1 MADTY
6 KKDAIEACLSVKNP
20 LSDLT
25 DFMHRLKAVT
35 NADLKPVLESAN
47 RVIRILKTPVHAEI
61 KSDLF
66 KDDSESMLYE
76 NMNKISETSDYNK
89 YLQEVITLTPYV
101 KKFFDNVLVMDND
114 ENVKNNRLALLT
126 TLKEKYEKVAD
137 FSKFQ

>member
-1 MADTY
+1 
-6 KKDAIEACLSVKNP
+6 
-20 LSDLT
+20 
-25 DFMHRLKAVT
+25 
-35 NADLKPVLESAN
+35 
-47 RVIRILKTPVHAEI
+47 
-61 KSDLF
+61 
-66 KDDSESMLYE
+66 MLYE

-101 KKFFDNVLVMDND
+101 EKFFDNVLVMDND